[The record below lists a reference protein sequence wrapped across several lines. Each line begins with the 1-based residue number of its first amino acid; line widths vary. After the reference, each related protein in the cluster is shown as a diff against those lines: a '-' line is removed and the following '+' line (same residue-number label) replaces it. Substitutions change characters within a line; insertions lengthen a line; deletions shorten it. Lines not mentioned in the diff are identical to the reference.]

1 MGMNF
6 KHWLKY
12 TACINLLTMAEVS
25 LLGPIAPPI
34 LAAETP
40 APQAS
45 LTIGTTK
52 PLSQMLPVEQW
63 PAEVNYLRALVSP
76 TLVAVQS
83 NWHWGCQIC
92 SEIPTLENKKL
103 VVTEHHP
110 DADATAVEK
119 FMNKETIEMVE
130 SHWMID
136 TAVHWGDGKPVTG
149 YDVSLTIQLLVHSLA
164 QGDQPQDYP
173 VERVNVDPQN
183 PRKFVVIFKEPRGD
197 FLNYMAIS
205 LLPSHKLTD
214 QEKASPQTAL
224 DRFREFYK
232 TSPQDPGLYYG
243 NYMVKAFAPD
253 TAQLVS
259 NPGRKKAAA
268 VPTIDLKQFTTSTAL
283 LEALGKGVDI
293 AADDS
298 YNYQDLERSGLL
310 KSPPQGYAV
319 RLETGPTQDHVI
331 FNLRNP
337 ILTDSVVRQAIHFA
351 LNREAIA
358 EAVYGQKS
366 LVMDQIYHPMDPL
379 YSKPTTHYA
388 FNPSFAKRMLN
399 DAGWIDRG
407 KGIREKNG
415 ELLQFQIKF
424 TKDHGRPRI
433 AELMSQQLKKVG
445 IGLELVPEESSA
457 FVNRTLP
464 HANFRDMILLSWSPS
479 PMFLPWSVLHSREI
493 PTPENQ
499 FKGANVGAFFSKEFD
514 ATLEDLT
521 KEMAFKEQKILAYRL
536 TNLYLEQ
543 LPTIPLF
550 FRPKPQLIPERLKGY
565 VPPTHLYPASL
576 YISEWTLS
584 SH

>member
-12 TACINLLTMAEVS
+12 PTYITLITLSEVTVLGLL
-25 LLGPIAPPI
+25 PPSI
-34 LAAETP
+34 FAAESP
-40 APQAS
+40 PPQAA
-45 LTIGTTK
+45 LAIGTTK
-52 PLSQMLPVEQW
+52 PLSQMFPVEQW

-76 TLVAVQS
+76 TLVAIQS

-103 VVTEHHP
+103 VITEHHP
-110 DADATAVEK
+110 DVDATAVEK
-119 FMNKETIEMVE
+119 FMNKETIEVLE
-130 SHWMID
+130 SHWLID
-136 TAVHWGDGKPVTG
+136 TAVQWGDGKPVTG
-149 YDVSLTIQLLVHSLA
+149 YDVALTMQLLVHALA
-164 QGDQPQDYP
+164 QGDQPNYFP

-183 PRKFVVIFKEPRGD
+183 PRKFVVIFKELRGD

-205 LLPSHKLTD
+205 LLPSHKLND
-214 QEKASPQTAL
+214 REKASPQTSL
-224 DRFREFYK
+224 DRLRKLYK
-232 TSPQDPGLYYG
+232 ENPQDPGLYYG
-243 NYMVKAFAPD
+243 NYVVKAMAQD
-253 TAQLVS
+253 AVQLVS
-259 NPGRKKAAA
+259 NPGRKNVAA
-268 VPTIDLKQFTTSTAL
+268 VPTIDLKQFTTPAAL

-310 KSPPQGYAV
+310 KSPPPGYAV

-337 ILTDSVVRQAIHFA
+337 ILADSIVRQAFHFA

-366 LVMDQIYHPMDPL
+366 MVMDQIYHPMDPL
-379 YSKPTTHYA
+379 YTKPTTHYG
-388 FNPSFAKRMLN
+388 FNPSFAKRLLN
-399 DAGWIDRG
+399 DAGWIDQG

-415 ELLQFQIKF
+415 ELLRFQIKF

-433 AELMSQQLKKVG
+433 AELMRQQLKKVG
-445 IGLELVPEESSA
+445 ITLELVPEESSA

-464 HANFRDMILLSWSPS
+464 HANFRDMVLLSWTPP
-479 PMFLPWSVLHSREI
+479 PMFLPWSVLHSSEI
-493 PTPENQ
+493 PTPENSY
-499 FKGANVGAFFSKEFD
+499 KGGNVGAFFSKEFD
-514 ATLEDLT
+514 ATLEDLS
-521 KEMAFKEQKILAYRL
+521 KEVAFKQQKILAYRL

-543 LPTIPLF
+543 LPTIPMF
-550 FRPKPQLIPERLKGY
+550 FRPKPQLVPMRLKGY
-565 VPPTHLYPASL
+565 VQPTHIYPASV
-576 YISEWTLS
+576 YISEWTLT